1 MSIYKAP
8 DGTEYNIPTE
18 PEKRDYFAKAILATY
33 GEDIN
38 QTDTLGRIKEFA
50 KAIPREAVGTAQRVP
65 IGLSQ
70 LFDMGND
77 SPMTEHFLKQQ
88 EEWRTEGP
96 FAGDP
101 AYQDLYS
108 TKLGAG
114 LGSFIPFVGAGLA
127 GRALTARGVG
137 ANLPRLLQP
146 DITLPY
152 ALAGPGG
159 VSEAAELMQ
168 EARESGTEIG
178 PIKEVIAELGGALIG
193 ATELYPIE
201 KLLKRVP
208 KNALRYPD
216 IRNMLMSA
224 VQQGGIEAGQEM
236 FAGISQRL
244 LARGL
249 YSDDLPLLESAWDD
263 FSVGGGVGFIADL
276 ALNSVS
282 RRSRG
287 RNYLRDQEQKA
298 RDNRI
303 NLNSADKFQEG
314 VTQGTLEEIQDQ
326 PVATKPEIPIPALVG
341 TSPALEVIQNPDG
354 KFSVVDLNA
363 TESPVIQ
370 TFKGEA
376 DALVFKNKQQ
386 TDFLREQLAVD
397 IANATY
403 ALGMPK
409 SKVGLQIGSTIL
421 DPNSTE
427 INLQSLIDFDSRLSD
442 DLKKK
447 YAAERKEAGWFGKN
461 VPSEMIDRKK
471 SFLTETSKY
480 LNSKG
485 LDLKASYSMAEVKK
499 VLSAKDYN
507 SLLRDWTAEVFQA
520 TEESETESQPSIIA
534 DKEKPNVNLKYIKD
548 IAASKN
554 IDLDFKDPAVRY
566 AALRWTGTADI
577 SKTRNRGVK
586 ELFLARLHSFEK
598 FNNRTKFPDFRPRK
612 YTGQDVANFVAS
624 MGSRNVQFTVDDLLK
639 VGVTAKD
646 KIATEQFINDLVDSG
661 RAEKIKGTNKY
672 QIRKNHDFD
681 IARRIEGFN
690 ETPQEFGD
698 KLRREGKLP
707 EETIQQLVEDEI
719 TKQRKFLPPEEI
731 EPKFIKFNEAIE
743 EGRTNVF
750 AKELKKILNE
760 RGLSETGVVVSNDI
774 LSTSALART
783 SEGIVFDPRGL
794 RQTDKEG
801 EYDRNTDIIFL
812 SLNAVNPDGNATP
825 DQIKDR
831 LEKVLD
837 HKMIH
842 AFREKDLINE
852 KEYQYL
858 RKEVKRKKVPEG
870 FDSNFKGR
878 TFYARAKVMNETRPE
893 LVGRNEQFKEELYVE
908 EAIAEMYRARN
919 FKPDIAPKANGILNK
934 IVEFFRSMGQAMRT
948 AGFKKATD
956 VFSEIESGRVGAR
969 ARGEIRTLRELD
981 KLSPEAIDAPVVQ
994 EFEEGEAPVY
1004 DPQEVAEDYGENTIG
1019 TPVSTF
1025 EDVEADTDP
1034 ITGVVLTPSGLGRSG
1049 KGVYN
1054 KRTLTPEELE
1064 ADRRA
1069 LLAEFGNERHDTISV
1084 LESLSKKAPSKD
1096 YKVIA
1101 DRLLTQLKKFKR
1113 IGKLDLGFTIISKG
1127 TQRLDIHRGKGLQK
1141 WLGVSIG
1148 PFNYNGQKT
1157 MQIYINDTPSV
1168 GVSGVEYET
1177 VLHEL
1182 VHQATQAAVFY
1193 SRSNPKLRENVKE
1206 LEKIRTKLR
1215 QELAKIPATERDFYV
1230 KYGLSNIDELLAVG
1244 LTDREF
1250 QKFMESIPYS
1260 PRGKKSLWDKF
1271 TETIRKLLNIPAK
1284 QGTAFSEF
1292 LSQAGKITSLSQQQ
1306 ISDVISDR
1314 ATFSDITLTTPENYA
1329 MGRRFTPEQ
1338 QQILNQLSEIEGR
1351 IMPLESEKRQ
1361 ESALMSQANLKK
1373 LNIRLN
1379 KLYAERDSLQEQFDR
1394 LPSPEPGQISLF
1406 SRVATDT
1413 KPPYMDFNRKQIRDF
1428 SSNKVGFYNG
1438 VEIPLTHVARMRVE
1452 DFLKLTTVD
1461 QEEINEI
1468 ITAGPTVGSIRNPDA
1483 IFDPELADTAII
1495 PSLPN
1500 LEITGNGQVISHEG
1514 RHRVALIGQGGGR
1527 TVPVFINFPE
1537 GNVEQNIPN
1546 PSGQTLQEQGVTF
1559 LRNQQLND
1567 FTVPINRLGK
1577 IAPLHRDSAQT
1588 KDKLDYAVEV
1598 ASQPDL
1604 LASSKN
1610 IPLFSRG
1617 TRFADNKNTNENIKL
1632 REATEKAVEIVKRT
1646 PRGEVPY
1653 YNVNASDVAL
1663 KAAIDFNEDA
1673 SVEAPDDIPRYSRP
1687 ILPEFLQGTA
1697 ERIGQP
1703 TYKHKKSWGA
1713 RLLDETDDS
1722 VTIQKA
1728 FSSFRTAL
1736 VDKLDPIVK
1745 AQIKLGDRGFGNE
1758 EAGLFSNLAD
1768 TSAIAAL
1775 RLADRARG
1783 IFNQMLLKGVPVDQ
1797 IDGMASL
1804 TKVVDFKISTR
1815 YNPFIDGDTGT
1826 GGFMQFTAPLF
1837 MDPSVDLEG
1846 VFGVYGKLKK
1856 QKSLNEQG
1864 KEIASPIT
1872 SQDLEQIAE
1881 IEARF
1886 PVVVEV
1892 YNNYQEWNNALISFA
1907 ESKGLLSPEQAELWR
1922 EHSSYYPFYRD
1933 MVDETGDITAPKI
1946 GGGMLPNNPLN
1957 INMKGSEK
1965 EINVPPLEAI
1975 ARNSLSI
1982 LTASMKNDGAAKLM
1996 RDFVDNGMARK
2007 VSAKEASGQISIPVF
2022 ENGRKEFYLVDDYE
2036 VYEAM
2041 RGIGGVS
2048 TDLITKILQMPAGL
2062 LRDTVTRDPGFVVVN
2077 LLRDTLSSAVTAGNV
2092 GFGEGKFTPI
2102 YDTFKG
2108 MMDDMSDLER
2118 FGIIGGYDFAN
2129 DEGEIVELMA
2139 RARRKEGLSPDNG
2152 ITAKDAFFK
2161 IWDGLGGL
2169 TTKSDGAT
2177 RLGVYKA
2184 VYNDLKERGATEAQA
2199 QSEAAYQALE
2209 IINFGRRG
2217 NSVLFR
2223 YLTSAVPFLN
2233 ARIQGLDVLWRS
2245 ASGQYSAI
2253 AKQREGE
2260 TLEDVQ
2266 SRIIRG
2272 FWARGSIM
2280 FAITAAYYAMVS
2292 DTDEYKEVKREV
2304 RDDNWLI
2311 PTPFDYT
2318 IKLPIPFEVGMLFK
2332 ALPERLIDEY
2342 IGRQVEKNPF
2352 ESIKR
2357 QIGTSA
2363 NVPFLSGDIGIQA
2376 VKPLFEIIIN
2386 RNSWTNTEIV
2396 PYYKQKEEPAYQARQ
2411 STNEIARVIGE
2422 FFNISPMKLEH
2433 LIQGYTGT
2441 LGGYLLDLMDV
2452 TARSV
2457 TGTPLMPSNINS
2469 IPVIK
2474 RFLIDNDKGGG
2485 LQQSFYELREEVIG
2499 ATTTLNDL
2507 RTQGRMDELAA
2518 YREHHRGL
2526 FNVKG
2531 QVNAINRFM
2540 ENWRKQ
2546 RDRLLRRTDISPMV
2560 KADMLRELEARRDKR
2575 LAIVP
2580 ALRQKAD
2587 VPRVSLGN

>member
-1 MSIYKAP
+1 MPDFTLP
-8 DGTEYNIPTE
+8 DGRVLKVPDNISGPDRE
-18 PEKRDYFAKAILATY
+18 ELA
-33 GEDIN
+33 GIIQRQFGVDIN

-50 KAIPREAVGTAQRVP
+50 KAIPREFVGTAQRVP

-114 LGSFIPFVGAGLA
+114 LGSLIPTVGLGLA

-146 DITLPY
+146 TITLPY
-152 ALAGPGG
+152 ALVGPGG
-159 VSEAAELMQ
+159 ISEAAGLMQ

-178 PIKEVIAELGGALIG
+178 PIKEIIAELGGALIG
-193 ATELYPIE
+193 ATELYPVE

-216 IRNMLMSA
+216 IRNMLISA

-249 YSDDLPLLESAWDD
+249 YSDDLPIFESAWDD

-287 RNYLRDQEQKA
+287 RNYLRDQEQKT

-409 SKVGLQIGSTIL
+409 SKVALQIGSTIL

-447 YAAERKEAGWFGKN
+447 FAAERKEAGWFGKN

-801 EYDRNTDIIFL
+801 AVEGEYDRNTDIIFL

-825 DQIKDR
+825 DQIKDK

-837 HKMIH
+837 HEMIH

-1004 DPQEVAEDYGENTIG
+1004 EPTDVVSLGESGAIG
-1019 TPVSTF
+1019 TPITTF
-1025 EDVEADTDP
+1025 EDVEADTNP
-1034 ITGVVLTPSGLGRSG
+1034 ITGVVITPSGLGRTGSSIFNFRAQT
-1049 KGVYN
+1049 K
-1054 KRTLTPEELE
+1054 EQLE
-1064 ADRRA
+1064 AQRA
-1069 LLAEFGNERHDTISV
+1069 AIIQEFGYGHVKSEDV
-1084 LESLSKKAPSKD
+1084 LTWLSENAPSKD
-1096 YKVIA
+1096 YRVIA
-1101 DRLLTQLKKFKR
+1101 DRLLTQVKKLRRMKKIDFQFR
-1113 IGKLDLGFTIISKG
+1113 IITKG
-1127 TQRLDIHRGKGLQK
+1127 TDRLSIPGHKGGSLN
-1141 WLGVSIG
+1141 WHGVSYA
-1148 PFNYNGQKT
+1148 PFSYEGGTRQ
-1157 MQIYINDTPSV
+1157 QVYISDMGNPRGETGARVD
-1168 GVSGVEYET
+1168 GVNLET

-1182 VHQATQAAVFY
+1182 VHQTTQAATYDF
-1193 SRSNPKLRENVKE
+1193 NADAKTKENLVE
-1206 LEKIRTKLR
+1206 LEKIRKR
-1215 QELAKIPATERDFYV
+1215 VREEINAKKRAGEDIDFYV
-1230 KYGLSNIDELLAVG
+1230 QYGTKNVQELLAVG
-1244 LTDREF
+1244 FTDRKF
-1250 QKFMESIPYS
+1250 QEFMESIPYS

-1271 TETIRKLLNIPAK
+1271 TETLRKLLNIPAK

-1292 LSQAGKITSLSQQQ
+1292 LLQAGRFTNLSQKQ
-1306 ISDVISDR
+1306 I
-1314 ATFSDITLTTPENYA
+1314 APLLG
-1329 MGRRFTPEQ
+1329 GREMSGRVDFGPPVADYEIRKRFTPEQ

-1394 LPSPEPGQISLF
+1394 LPSPEP
-1406 SRVATDT
+1406 
-1413 KPPYMDFNRKQIRDF
+1413 
-1428 SSNKVGFYNG
+1428 
-1438 VEIPLTHVARMRVE
+1438 
-1452 DFLKLTTVD
+1452 
-1461 QEEINEI
+1461 
-1468 ITAGPTVGSIRNPDA
+1468 
-1483 IFDPELADTAII
+1483 
-1495 PSLPN
+1495 
-1500 LEITGNGQVISHEG
+1500 
-1514 RHRVALIGQGGGR
+1514 
-1527 TVPVFINFPE
+1527 
-1537 GNVEQNIPN
+1537 EQ
-1546 PSGQTLQEQGVTF
+1546 
-1559 LRNQQLND
+1559 
-1567 FTVPINRLGK
+1567 
-1577 IAPLHRDSAQT
+1577 
-1588 KDKLDYAVEV
+1588 
-1598 ASQPDL
+1598 
-1604 LASSKN
+1604 

-1687 ILPEFLQGTA
+1687 TLPEFLQGTA

-1722 VTIQKA
+1722 VTIKKA
-1728 FSSFRTAL
+1728 FSGFRTAL

-1783 IFNQMLLKGVPVDQ
+1783 IFNQMLLKGVPVDKVN
-1797 IDGMASL
+1797 GMASL
-1804 TKVVDFKISTR
+1804 TNVVDFKISTR

-1826 GGFMQFTAPLF
+1826 GGLMQFTAPLF

-1846 VFGVYGKLKK
+1846 VFGIYAKLKR

-1907 ESKGLLSPEQAELWR
+1907 ESKGLLSPEQSELWR

-1996 RDFVDNGMARK
+1996 KDFVDNGMARK

-2048 TDLITKILQMPAGL
+2048 TDLITKILQAPAGL

-2092 GFGEGKFTPI
+2092 GFGEGNFTPI

-2184 VYNDLKERGATEAQA
+2184 VYNNLKERGATEAQA

-2376 VKPLFEIIIN
+2376 VKPLFEVIIN

-2540 ENWRKQ
+2540 ENWRRQ

-2560 KADMLRELEARRDKR
+2560 KADMLRELEARRDRR

-2580 ALRQKAD
+2580 ALRQRAD

>member
-1 MSIYKAP
+1 MSIYETK
-8 DGTEYNIPTE
+8 DGKKYNIPADPAE
-18 PEKRDYFAKAILATY
+18 RDYLAKAILAVH

-38 QTDTLGRIKEFA
+38 QTDTLGQIKEFA
-50 KAIPREAVGTAQRVP
+50 KAFPREVVGTAQRVP
-65 IGLSQ
+65 IALSQ

-96 FAGDP
+96 LAGDP

-108 TKLGAG
+108 TKIGAG
-114 LGSFIPFVGAGLA
+114 LGSLIPFVGAGLA

-137 ANLPRLLQP
+137 ANLPRVLQP
-146 DITLPY
+146 TITLPY

-159 VSEAAELMQ
+159 VSEAAEFMQ

-193 ATELYPIE
+193 ATELIPVE
-201 KLLKRVP
+201 RLLKRVP

-216 IRNMLMSA
+216 IRNMLISA

-236 FAGISQRL
+236 IAGISQRL

-249 YSDDLPLLESAWDD
+249 YSDDLPIFESAWDD

-370 TFKGEA
+370 TFEGEA

-386 TDFLREQLAVD
+386 TNFLREQLAVD
-397 IANATY
+397 TANATY

-409 SKVGLQIGSTIL
+409 SKVALQIGSTIL

-447 YAAERKEAGWFGKN
+447 FAAERKEAGWFGKN

-520 TEESETESQPSIIA
+520 TERSETESQPSIIA

-794 RQTDKEG
+794 RQTATEGAVEG

-825 DQIKDR
+825 DQIKDK

-837 HKMIH
+837 HEMIH
-842 AFREKDLINE
+842 AFREKDLISE

-870 FDSNFKGR
+870 FDSKFKGR
-878 TFYARAKVMNETRPE
+878 TFYARAKDMNETRPE

-1127 TQRLDIHRGKGLQK
+1127 TQRLDIHRGKGLQN

-1157 MQIYINDTPSV
+1157 MQIYINDTPSISK
-1168 GVSGVEYET
+1168 SGVEYET

-1215 QELAKIPATERDFYV
+1215 QELAKIPETERDFYV

-1394 LPSPEPGQISLF
+1394 LPSPEPGQI
-1406 SRVATDT
+1406 
-1413 KPPYMDFNRKQIRDF
+1413 
-1428 SSNKVGFYNG
+1428 
-1438 VEIPLTHVARMRVE
+1438 
-1452 DFLKLTTVD
+1452 
-1461 QEEINEI
+1461 
-1468 ITAGPTVGSIRNPDA
+1468 
-1483 IFDPELADTAII
+1483 
-1495 PSLPN
+1495 
-1500 LEITGNGQVISHEG
+1500 
-1514 RHRVALIGQGGGR
+1514 
-1527 TVPVFINFPE
+1527 
-1537 GNVEQNIPN
+1537 
-1546 PSGQTLQEQGVTF
+1546 
-1559 LRNQQLND
+1559 
-1567 FTVPINRLGK
+1567 
-1577 IAPLHRDSAQT
+1577 
-1588 KDKLDYAVEV
+1588 
-1598 ASQPDL
+1598 
-1604 LASSKN
+1604 
-1610 IPLFSRG
+1610 PLFSRG

-1687 ILPEFLQGTA
+1687 TLPEFLQDTA

-1775 RLADRARG
+1775 RLADKARG
-1783 IFNQMLLKGVPVDQ
+1783 IFNQMLLKGVPVDK
-1797 IDGMASL
+1797 INGMPSL
-1804 TKVVDFKISTR
+1804 TKVVDFEISTR

-1846 VFGVYGKLKK
+1846 VFGVYGKLKR

-1892 YNNYQEWNNALISFA
+1892 YNNYQNWNNALISFA

-2048 TDLITKILQMPAGL
+2048 TDLITKILQAPAGL

-2077 LLRDTLSSAVTAGNV
+2077 LLRDTLSSAVTAGNI

-2102 YDTFKG
+2102 VDTFKG

-2217 NSVLFR
+2217 NSVMFR

-2253 AKQREGE
+2253 EKQREGE

-2272 FWARGSIM
+2272 FWARGSIL

-2396 PYYKQKEEPAYQARQ
+2396 PYYKQKEMPAYQARQ

-2457 TGTPLMPSNINS
+2457 TGTPLMPPNINS

-2485 LQQSFYELREEVIG
+2485 LQQSFYELREEVQG

-2507 RTQGRMDELAA
+2507 RKQGRMDELAA

-2540 ENWRKQ
+2540 ENWRRQ

-2560 KADMLRELEARRDKR
+2560 KADMLRELEARRDRR

-2580 ALRQKAD
+2580 ALRQRAD